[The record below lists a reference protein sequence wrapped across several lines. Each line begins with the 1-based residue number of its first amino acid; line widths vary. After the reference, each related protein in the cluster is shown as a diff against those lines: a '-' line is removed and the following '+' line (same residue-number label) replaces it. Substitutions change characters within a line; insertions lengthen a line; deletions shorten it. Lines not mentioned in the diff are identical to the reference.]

1 MIFPYGNLGTDT
13 NLASI
18 LLTVHNGDESIRT
31 EDRPEIIDDYDN
43 ALKLEGR
50 YDDRGA
56 PFFFYSNLINT
67 YDNNANG
74 IFLHFSIRNE
84 IPEDNMELA
93 NFKLSDGVDD
103 ANDEFIIIDFTGSY
117 LKFSV
122 PGNSKE
128 VLTDIINE
136 RFNSIGLRVN
146 KSPFSF
152 DIYMNWELQKHIDV
166 SDLVD
171 NYDQQIIDSYYLF
184 NETTNYALVK
194 MEMLKGFYGSVLN
207 FRSYNNNINDAE
219 IAELHEYFTD
229 NDIKKVI
236 NVDLNGV
243 KTLDLNDTESS
254 KFKTTGKILTKLMN

>member
-1 MIFPYGNLGTDT
+1 
-13 NLASI
+13 
-18 LLTVHNGDESIRT
+18 
-31 EDRPEIIDDYDN
+31 
-43 ALKLEGR
+43 
-50 YDDRGA
+50 
-56 PFFFYSNLINT
+56 
-67 YDNNANG
+67 
-74 IFLHFSIRNE
+74 
-84 IPEDNMELA
+84 MELA

-152 DIYMNWELQKHIDV
+152 DIYMNGELQKHV

-171 NYDQQIIDSYYLF
+171 NYDQQIMDSYYLF
-184 NETTNYALVK
+184 NATTNYALVK

-207 FRSYNNNINDAE
+207 FRSYNNDINDAE

-243 KTLDLNDTESS
+243 KTLDLNDTETS